1 MMQQFVNETMNRL
14 APIVAGLPRAVI
26 MVLLVW
32 IGYFLVSRALALLD
46 ARRKMSGVV
55 VTFLRRV
62 LRWGAI
68 LLAVVLVL
76 QSFGLLENAWAA
88 ITAVLAMIAIGFV
101 AVWSVMSNALCS
113 LIILIA
119 RPFQIGDTLE
129 FPPDNLKGKVVN
141 FSLLFT
147 TLRTEDDRLLQIPNN
162 MFFQRVICRQRG
174 EGPVE
179 LDEQLLREKDAHV

>member
-1 MMQQFVNETMNRL
+1 MQQFINEVMSRL
-14 APIVAGLPRAVI
+14 DPIIVGLPRAIV

-32 IGYFLVSRALALLD
+32 IAYFLASRALMLLD
-46 ARRKMSGVV
+46 GQRKVSPVAAS
-55 VTFLRRV
+55 FIRRV
-62 LRWGAI
+62 LRWGA
-68 LLAVVLVL
+68 LVLAVVLAL
-76 QSFGLLENAWAA
+76 QAFGLLENAWAA

-113 LIILIA
+113 LIILIV
-119 RPFQIGDTLE
+119 RPFEIGDTLE

-162 MFFQRVICRQRG
+162 MFFQRVICRTRG
-174 EGPVE
+174 EGPID
-179 LDEQLLREKDAHV
+179 LDDQLLREKDARI